1 MSPQLIAQEDFTSV
15 QQAQAGITR
24 LFKKAAQNGKF
35 YRVMRN
41 QQPLGVLIPNDLWD
55 SFLEDLEALASPNYL
70 NRIAQSRQDKTYYS
84 SNQVKKLLG
93 LK

>member
-1 MSPQLIAQEDFTSV
+1 MTPQLITQEEFTSV

-41 QQPLGVLIPNDLWD
+41 QTPLGVLVPNDLWN
-55 SFLEDLEALASPNYL
+55 SFLEDLEALSSPNYL
-70 NRIAQSRQDKTYYS
+70 KQIAIARNEKGSLTLAQVRDKYRI
-84 SNQVKKLLG
+84 
-93 LK
+93 